1 MVRWISHFK
10 DRDPHCSPLHSWQE
24 AVQHQGDSFFC
35 LLPTF
40 IMDIK
45 PCFKVIVG
53 ENDISDEEQMKLEVA
68 EVLIHLQLQ

>member
-1 MVRWISHFK
+1 
-10 DRDPHCSPLHSWQE
+10 
-24 AVQHQGDSFFC
+24 
-35 LLPTF
+35 
-40 IMDIK
+40 MDIK